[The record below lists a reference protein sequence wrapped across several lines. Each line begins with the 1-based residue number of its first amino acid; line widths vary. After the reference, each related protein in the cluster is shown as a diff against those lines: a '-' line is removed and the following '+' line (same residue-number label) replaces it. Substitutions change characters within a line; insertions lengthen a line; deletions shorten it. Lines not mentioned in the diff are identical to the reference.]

1 MNSSLSVNIPLI
13 RLFRKGSVIAVVEM
27 TFKDTVGESEIA
39 ALMKEATKDGKLG
52 QIEVSQVV
60 AGRAVNGKY

>member
-1 MNSSLSVNIPLI
+1 M
-13 RLFRKGSVIAVVEM
+13 IADVEM

-52 QIEVSQVV
+52 QIEVSQVSV
-60 AGRAVNGKY
+60 GRAFNGKY

>member
-1 MNSSLSVNIPLI
+1 M
-13 RLFRKGSVIAVVEM
+13 IAVVEM